1 MLCIKTGL
9 VYAFCIYRACF
20 FKDVENYVKV
30 KLKSLHLR
38 RYNSQFRII
47 KTSFHTFHRVFNTEK
62 FFYFT
67 GLFMQEEAIFA

>member
-1 MLCIKTGL
+1 MHF
-9 VYAFCIYRACF
+9 VYTEPVF

-30 KLKSLHLR
+30 KLKPLHLR